1 MYKVIKN
8 NMEEYILVCIDEND
22 NKFDILQD
30 QKDVH
35 FVDELKNY
43 VSVQM
48 FVMKNTKCFTT
59 EELEALLNSK
69 QTLMTK
75 FKKFFREWSL
85 YEGNRAFLPSER
97 IGNAPIEFVTASNLT
112 ERTLYL
118 DYDIIASN
126 LDDVRFARF
135 GYEGSKCL
143 DVSFVATRDQI
154 ARIVYQLQNETNTKE
169 LDDSLE
175 K

>member
-1 MYKVIKN
+1 M
-8 NMEEYILVCIDEND
+8 
-22 NKFDILQD
+22 F
-30 QKDVH
+30 
-35 FVDELKNY
+35 FADELKNY

-48 FVMKNTKCFTT
+48 FVMKNPKCYTT
-59 EELEALLNSK
+59 QELEELLNSK
-69 QTLMTK
+69 PTFMTK

-85 YEGNRAFLPSER
+85 YEGNRAFLPSQR
-97 IGNAPIEFVTASNLT
+97 IGNAPIEFVTGYNLT

-118 DYDIIASN
+118 DYDIIVSN

-143 DVSFVATRDQI
+143 DGSFIATRDQI
-154 ARIVYQLQNETNTKE
+154 ARIVSQLENESNTKYQ
-169 LDDSLE
+169 DDSLE